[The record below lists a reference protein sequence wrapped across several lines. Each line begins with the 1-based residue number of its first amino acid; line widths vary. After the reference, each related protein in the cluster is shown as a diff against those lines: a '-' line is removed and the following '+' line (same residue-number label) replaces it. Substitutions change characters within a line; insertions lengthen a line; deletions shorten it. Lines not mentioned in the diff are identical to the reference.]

1 MLIVEYCT
9 YFPIAKEEF
18 LKLPK
23 IDQLL
28 VYFDNKTYRSENHFS
43 IEAWRDLEIEL
54 TKIFEFRK

>member
-9 YFPIAKEEF
+9 YFQIAKEEF

-28 VYFDNKTYRSENHFS
+28 IYFDNKTYRAENNFS
-43 IEAWRDLEIEL
+43 IEAWKDLEIEL
-54 TKIFEFRK
+54 AKIFDFNK